1 MLNETFVSY
10 LQEAIKKYWTYK
22 ALSNY
27 EGDSLSFGETGIE
40 IKKLHSFFEKAGV
53 KRGDKISLIGKNG
66 NTWALT
72 YLATTSYGAVIVP
85 LLQDFHPDD
94 VTHLVNHSDS
104 VMLFISDSIYEKLD
118 KSRISNLKAV
128 VSLDGFSIIQAIDS
142 HVDDAM
148 EQAKNQ
154 PYNLTPENF
163 NFDPVGNDQL
173 LGIIYTSGTS
183 GFSKGVML
191 SHNSLATNV
200 WFGHHNI
207 DLRPGDNIV
216 SFLPLAHAYGCAFEF
231 LTPFSMGCNINFLGR
246 IPSPQIVLKAFS
258 ELRPKLVL
266 SVPLIIEKIYKNQI
280 KPALEKP
287 IVQVLVHT
295 PGLNKL
301 IFNKIRKKLTTV
313 FGENFLE
320 VIIGGAALNKDVE
333 VFMRKIGFRFT
344 IGYGMTEC
352 GPLITYANWRE
363 NRNFSCGKA
372 IPHVVVKIDSTDP
385 ENVPGEILV
394 KGENVLLG
402 YYKNPEATAET
413 IDKDGWLHTGDMG
426 VMDKDGFVYIKGR
439 CKNMILGASGQN
451 IYPEEIEAKL
461 NNMPFVMESLVVEKS
476 GKLHALIV
484 PDMDAVSAQGLSREQ
499 LEAEMLT
506 NQKQINTILPS
517 YMSITRLELRE
528 EEFQK
533 TPKKSIKRFLYLSP
547 N

>member
-1 MLNETFVSY
+1 MLNETFVAY
-10 LQEAIKKYWTYK
+10 LQDAIQKYWTYK

-94 VTHLVNHSDS
+94 VTHLINHSDS

-118 KSRISNLKAV
+118 KSRISHLKAV
-128 VSLDGFSIIQAIDS
+128 VSLEGFNLIQSADS

-154 PYNLTPENF
+154 PYNLTPENYS
-163 NFDPVGNDQL
+163 FDPVSNDQL

-287 IVQVLVHT
+287 LVQVLAHT

-506 NQKQINTILPS
+506 NQKQINTVLPS

-533 TPKKSIKRFLYLSP
+533 TPKKSIKRFLYLSQ